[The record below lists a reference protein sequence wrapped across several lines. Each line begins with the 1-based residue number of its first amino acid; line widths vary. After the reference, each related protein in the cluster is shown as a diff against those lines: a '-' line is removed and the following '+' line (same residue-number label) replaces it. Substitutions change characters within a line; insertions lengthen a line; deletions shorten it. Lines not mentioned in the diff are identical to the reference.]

1 MRRTLI
7 TLSLP
12 LALLAPVT
20 ALQAAEPAPIAT
32 TADASMALPFKQP
45 REGLYT
51 HGQPTAEQLAQAHA
65 AGVTTV
71 IDLRG
76 EKEARGYDEAATAQS
91 LGLRYLSLPVAGG
104 TGVTVEAA
112 RQLHE
117 LLATT
122 DGPVLLHCA
131 SGNRAGALLALA
143 AAHVDGADNDS
154 ALALGRAAGLTSLA
168 PIVEKQLPVPESA
181 HREPANDSD
190 DTGTAPRP

>member
-1 MRRTLI
+1 MRRPLI
-7 TLSLP
+7 TLALP
-12 LALLAPVT
+12 LALLVPAT
-20 ALQAAEPAPIAT
+20 ALQAAEPAPIAA
-32 TADASMALPFKQP
+32 TADPALPFKQP

-51 HGQPTAEQLAQAHA
+51 HGQPSAEQLAQARA

-91 LGLRYLSLPVAGG
+91 LGLRYLHLPVAGG
-104 TGVTVEAA
+104 SGVTVEAA

-117 LLATT
+117 LLASTE
-122 DGPVLLHCA
+122 GPVLLHCA

-143 AAHVDGADNDS
+143 AAHVDGADNAS

-168 PIVEKQLPVPESA
+168 PIVEKQLPAPEAA
-181 HREPANDSD
+181 HSGAASDSD
-190 DTGTAPRP
+190 DPGTTPRP